1 MRDEDI
7 DLSDISEATA
17 EDFARG
23 VVRWGMAGRIARA
36 TRLR

>member
-7 DLSDISEATA
+7 DLSDIPEATA